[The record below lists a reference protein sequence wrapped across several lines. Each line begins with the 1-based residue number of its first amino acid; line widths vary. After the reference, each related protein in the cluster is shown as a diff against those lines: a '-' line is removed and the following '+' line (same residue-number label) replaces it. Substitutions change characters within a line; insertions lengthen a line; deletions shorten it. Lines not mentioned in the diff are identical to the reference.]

1 MLEVKINTTIHIEL
15 NPCSGF
21 GKRGGKFPPGLEN
34 GRIPPLRIIGSKALW
49 ENHIMLSKTRDSKID
64 PYLCYNTGIDYMYVR
79 EPGEHNLIANII
91 THYSIVTVI
100 LYVLQKSYILSLT

>member
-1 MLEVKINTTIHIEL
+1 MLEVKINTIIHIDL
-15 NPCSGF
+15 NPCSG
-21 GKRGGKFPPGLEN
+21 LILN